1 MCKRDVANTWSLACR
16 ATVRENPGARPTSP
30 RQGALPLTRARHGRP
45 AKNFWGAAEV
55 RDVEL
60 DEGPVGII
68 MSYLHKED
76 HEN

>member
-1 MCKRDVANTWSLACR
+1 MAGQPKTSGGRPRFSSSRR
-16 ATVRENPGARPTSP
+16 ATTYE
-30 RQGALPLTRARHGRP
+30 
-45 AKNFWGAAEV
+45 AAMS
-55 RDVEL
+55 DVEL

>member
-1 MCKRDVANTWSLACR
+1 MAGQPK
-16 ATVRENPGARPTSP
+16 TS
-30 RQGALPLTRARHGRP
+30 GGRP
-45 AKNFWGAAEV
+45 RVQLEV
-55 RDVEL
+55 AMSDVEL

>member
-1 MCKRDVANTWSLACR
+1 MHLEVAMS
-16 ATVRENPGARPTSP
+16 
-30 RQGALPLTRARHGRP
+30 
-45 AKNFWGAAEV
+45 
-55 RDVEL
+55 DVEL

>member
-1 MCKRDVANTWSLACR
+1 MAGQPK
-16 ATVRENPGARPTSP
+16 TS
-30 RQGALPLTRARHGRP
+30 GGRP
-45 AKNFWGAAEV
+45 RVVQREV
-55 RDVEL
+55 AMSDVEL